1 LTEIIQVNKSCYGNP
16 HISYKYYAYFIVSQ
30 ILLRRK
36 IIPEGL
42 NYQVRDVEREI
53 TETLL

>member
-1 LTEIIQVNKSCYGNP
+1 M
-16 HISYKYYAYFIVSQ
+16 FIVSK
-30 ILLRRK
+30 IILRRK

>member
-1 LTEIIQVNKSCYGNP
+1 LS
-16 HISYKYYAYFIVSQ
+16 
-30 ILLRRK
+30 RK

-53 TETLL
+53 TETVTSAHIHNWGVGGGVDYEATGL